1 MHLSDIWTLAFLTS
15 MLTLAAKIPVFRKW
29 RWAPFAG
36 VAINLYWIWYVLRI
50 GEQGLIILPI
60 VYIGMWVWS
69 LDVWWPELVGKV
81 KRWRAR

>member
-15 MLTLAAKIPVFRKW
+15 LLTLAAKVPVWYKW

-36 VAINLYWIWYVLRI
+36 MFINIWWLWYAPQTEEKALV
-50 GEQGLIILPI
+50 ILPI
-60 VYIGMWVWS
+60 AYIIGWIWS

-81 KRWRAR
+81 KRWAR